1 METIYFTLIA
11 VALYFVSD
19 WLLVKMETRRGQPF
33 TDRTLIFFAI
43 IFTLA
48 MSVFGLLRY
57 VLQD

>member
-1 METIYFTLIA
+1 METIYFTLSA

-19 WLLVKMETRRGQPF
+19 WILIKIETRRGQPF

-43 IFTLA
+43 IATLA
-48 MSVFGLLRY
+48 MGVFALLRY